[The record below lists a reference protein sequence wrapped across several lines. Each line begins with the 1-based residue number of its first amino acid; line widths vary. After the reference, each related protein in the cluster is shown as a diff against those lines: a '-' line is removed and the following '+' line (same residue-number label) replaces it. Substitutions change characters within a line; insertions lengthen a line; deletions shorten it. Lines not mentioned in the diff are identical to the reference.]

1 MQAVGTGLACREGI
15 QTAHEDAHRS
25 AGVEK
30 VENSEEWSP
39 CWHLFWVEVVRA
51 DRAEGGKYGN
61 YEFGHP
67 HTPSN
72 PSDFSRQ
79 ALSANACLCTAT
91 PVQRSGAGLTGTPPS
106 LGEARGPPPEGLLH
120 SGELGLIGCQPCQ
133 LLPPDFPSRVKPAR
147 PKHQDLVQILA
158 LSERLESR
166 HATDA
171 WVVKTFALVL

>member
-1 MQAVGTGLACREGI
+1 MPWPLMQAVGTGLACREGI

-67 HTPSN
+67 PTPSN

-91 PVQRSGAGLTGTPPS
+91 PVQRSGAWADRDPAITW
-106 LGEARGPPPEGLLH
+106 RGQG
-120 SGELGLIGCQPCQ
+120 S
-133 LLPPDFPSRVKPAR
+133 PAR
-147 PKHQDLVQILA
+147 RPAAQRRIGIDRLPA
-158 LSERLESR
+158 LSVAAPTSPVELSQRGQN
-166 HATDA
+166 T
-171 WVVKTFALVL
+171 KI